1 MNNSPGMSTAAQD
14 ALQAAFES
22 EAQSIRQA
30 RNRTPKEGEGGRQLA
45 SSSGGQGSQ
54 DGNMEG
60 LAMGG
65 GGQEPEGMQEGTFG
79 FDDVQVDW
87 GRLPP
92 RVARDLRQ
100 SLQEGMSSEFRTQVN
115 AYFKQIAEQSTR

>member
-1 MNNSPGMSTAAQD
+1 MNDSAGGMSSAATD

-30 RNRTPKEGEGGRQLA
+30 RNRSPKQGEGSKQMA
-45 SSSGGQGSQ
+45 S
-54 DGNMEG
+54 DG
-60 LAMGG
+60 GG
-65 GGQEPEGMQEGTFG
+65 GGQTGPVEGMAGGAGQATGGPDEPGEFG
-79 FDDVQVDW
+79 FDDIQVDW

-100 SLQEGMSSEFRTQVN
+100 SLQEGMSAEFRSQVN
-115 AYFKQIAEQSTR
+115 AYFKLIAEQSSR